1 MIHFL
6 IQLSKKIK
14 LNSFYNLSLYDI
26 LFFFYKG
33 VKQGAI
39 TTRASSLAFN
49 FFLAFFPSI
58 IVLFTLIPYIPIVDL
73 QETLMELITTI
84 LPPHTN
90 EIAFATI
97 YDIINNPRSGL
108 LSIGF
113 ILTIFFATNGVNSLI
128 EAFNSSYHI
137 NESRSIVKQRLL
149 SLGITFL
156 LSCILMITILLI
168 MFSKTV
174 VNYLISA
181 EIIENKSIEYILFGK
196 WMVIIIML
204 FVGISIIYHFGP
216 TIKKKFQ
223 LFTPGSIIST
233 CLIIVTSS
241 FFNYYISNFAEYNKV
256 YGSIGTLIIILLWM
270 YINSIILL
278 IGFELNASIFNA
290 KKQKKL

>member
-1 MIHFL
+1 MTHFL

-33 VKQGAI
+33 VKQGSI

-73 QETLMELITTI
+73 QETLMELISTI

-90 EIAFATI
+90 EIAFSTI

-113 ILTIFFATNGVNSLI
+113 VLTIFFATNGVNSLI

-137 NESRSIVKQRLL
+137 NESRSIIRQRLL

-174 VNYLISA
+174 VNYLITT

-196 WMVIIIML
+196 WLVIIIML

-216 TIKKKFQ
+216 TIKKKFK

-278 IGFELNASIFNA
+278 IGFELNASIYNA
-290 KKQKKL
+290 KKQNKL

>member
-26 LFFFYKG
+26 IFFFYKG

-73 QETLMELITTI
+73 QDTLMELITTI

-90 EIAFATI
+90 EMAFSTI

-113 ILTIFFATNGVNSLI
+113 VLTIFFATNGVNSLI
-128 EAFNSSYHI
+128 EAFNSSYQI
-137 NESRSIVKQRLL
+137 NESRSIIQQRLL
-149 SLGITFL
+149 SLVITFL

-174 VNYLISA
+174 VNYLITT

-196 WMVIIIML
+196 WMVIIIMI
-204 FVGISIIYHFGP
+204 FIGISIIYHFGP
-216 TIKKKFQ
+216 KIKKKFK

-233 CLIIVTSS
+233 CLIIVTYS

>member
-73 QETLMELITTI
+73 QDTLMELITTI

-90 EIAFATI
+90 EIAFSTI

-113 ILTIFFATNGVNSLI
+113 VLTIFFATNGVNSLI

-137 NESRSIVKQRLL
+137 NESRSIIQQRLL

-174 VNYLISA
+174 VNYLIIT

-216 TIKKKFQ
+216 TIKKKFK

-290 KKQKKL
+290 KEQKKL

>member
-90 EIAFATI
+90 EIAFSTI

-113 ILTIFFATNGVNSLI
+113 VLTIFFATNGVNSLI

-137 NESRSIVKQRLL
+137 NESRSIIQQRLL

-174 VNYLISA
+174 VNYLITT

-216 TIKKKFQ
+216 TIKKKFK

>member
-1 MIHFL
+1 MTHFL

-73 QETLMELITTI
+73 QDTLMELITTI

-90 EIAFATI
+90 EIAFSTI

-113 ILTIFFATNGVNSLI
+113 VLTIFFATNGVNSLI

-137 NESRSIVKQRLL
+137 NESRSIIQQRLL

-174 VNYLISA
+174 VNYLITT

-216 TIKKKFQ
+216 TIKKKFK

>member
-1 MIHFL
+1 MIYFL
-6 IQLSKKIK
+6 IQMSKKIK

-73 QETLMELITTI
+73 QETLMELISTI

-90 EIAFATI
+90 EIAFSTI

-113 ILTIFFATNGVNSLI
+113 VLTIFFATNGVNSLI

-137 NESRSIVKQRLL
+137 NESRSIIQQRLL

-174 VNYLISA
+174 VNYLITT

-204 FVGISIIYHFGP
+204 FIGISIIYHFGP
-216 TIKKKFQ
+216 TIKKKFK

-241 FFNYYISNFAEYNKV
+241 LFNYYISNFAEYNKV

>member
-1 MIHFL
+1 MTHFL
-6 IQLSKKIK
+6 IQLLKKIK

-33 VKQGAI
+33 VKQVSI

-90 EIAFATI
+90 EIAFSTI

-137 NESRSIVKQRLL
+137 NESRSIIQQRLL

-174 VNYLISA
+174 VNYLINT

-196 WMVIIIML
+196 WLVIIIML

-216 TIKKKFQ
+216 TIKKKFK

>member
-73 QETLMELITTI
+73 QETLMELISTI
-84 LPPHTN
+84 LPPNTN
-90 EIAFATI
+90 EIAFSTI

-216 TIKKKFQ
+216 TIKKKFK

-233 CLIIVTSS
+233 SLIIVTSS

>member
-6 IQLSKKIK
+6 IKLSKKIK

-113 ILTIFFATNGVNSLI
+113 VLTIFFATNGVNSLI

-137 NESRSIVKQRLL
+137 NESRSIIQQRLL

-174 VNYLISA
+174 VNYLITT

-204 FVGISIIYHFGP
+204 FIGISIIYHFGP
-216 TIKKKFQ
+216 TIKKKFK

>member
-58 IVLFTLIPYIPIVDL
+58 IVLFTLIPYIPIEDL
-73 QETLMELITTI
+73 QETLMELISTI
-84 LPPHTN
+84 LPPNTN
-90 EIAFATI
+90 EIAFSTI

-113 ILTIFFATNGVNSLI
+113 VLTIFFATNGVNSLI

-174 VNYLISA
+174 VNYLITS

-216 TIKKKFQ
+216 TIKKKFK

>member
-1 MIHFL
+1 MTHSL

-73 QETLMELITTI
+73 QETLMELISTI

-90 EIAFATI
+90 EIAFSTI

-113 ILTIFFATNGVNSLI
+113 VLTIFFATNGVNSLI

-137 NESRSIVKQRLL
+137 NESRSIIQQRLL

-168 MFSKTV
+168 MFSKTL
-174 VNYLISA
+174 VNYLITR

-216 TIKKKFQ
+216 TIKKKFK

>member
-73 QETLMELITTI
+73 QDTLMELITTI

-90 EIAFATI
+90 EIAFSTI

-113 ILTIFFATNGVNSLI
+113 VLTIFFATNGVNSLI

-204 FVGISIIYHFGP
+204 FIGISIIYHFGP
-216 TIKKKFQ
+216 TIKKKFK

>member
-113 ILTIFFATNGVNSLI
+113 VLTIFFATNGVNSLI

-174 VNYLISA
+174 VNYLITA

-216 TIKKKFQ
+216 TIKKKFK

>member
-6 IQLSKKIK
+6 IQMSKKIK

-73 QETLMELITTI
+73 QETLMELISTI

-90 EIAFATI
+90 EMAFSTI

-113 ILTIFFATNGVNSLI
+113 VLTIFFATNGVNSLI

-137 NESRSIVKQRLL
+137 NESRSIVQQRLL

-174 VNYLISA
+174 VNYLIA
-181 EIIENKSIEYILFGK
+181 TEIIENKSIEYILFGK

-216 TIKKKFQ
+216 TIKKKFK

>member
-14 LNSFYNLSLYDI
+14 LISFYNLSLYDI

-58 IVLFTLIPYIPIVDL
+58 IVLFTLIPYIPILDL

-113 ILTIFFATNGVNSLI
+113 VLTIFFATNGVNSLI

-137 NESRSIVKQRLL
+137 NESRSIIQQRLL

>member
-113 ILTIFFATNGVNSLI
+113 VLTIFFATNGVNSLI

-137 NESRSIVKQRLL
+137 NESRSIIQQRLL
-149 SLGITFL
+149 SLVITFL

>member
-58 IVLFTLIPYIPIVDL
+58 IVLFTLIPYIPIVDI

-113 ILTIFFATNGVNSLI
+113 VLTIFFATNGVNSLI

-137 NESRSIVKQRLL
+137 NESRSIIQQRLL